1 MSMVRVPDT
10 AFALDR
16 SSKDTRRVKCPKHLA
31 FIRLLPSIVSG
42 RYGVEA
48 CHIRFGDPRNG
59 KTGTGMGRKPHDRF
73 VLPLT
78 PEEHRDQHSTNE
90 RLWWTRQGIEDPC
103 GIALALYAVTGDQ
116 EEAEKLIAAIHRR
129 MS

>member
-1 MSMVRVPDT
+1 MSMIRRHPE
-10 AFALDR
+10 AFSLDR
-16 SSKDTRRVKCPKHLA
+16 SDKTTKRIEDAGHLA
-31 FIRLLPSIVSG
+31 FIRTLPSVVSG
-42 RYGVEA
+42 QYGVEA
-48 CHIRFGDPRNG
+48 CHLRFGDPRHRKP
-59 KTGTGMGRKPHDRF
+59 KTAMGRKPDDWF

-129 MS
+129 IG